1 MNDERTA
8 YASKLLASARFECSA
23 AALRQAPA
31 PDRPE
36 IAFAGRSNAGKSSVI
51 NAITRQKSLART
63 SKTPGRTQL
72 LNFFHLGHEARLV
85 DLPGYG
91 FAKAPDSVRR
101 DWHRMIEGYLQYRDA
116 LVGLVVIM
124 DTRRPLTDTDIQMLE
139 WCAAR
144 PLPCII
150 LLNKADK
157 LSKGAAAA
165 ARQQVIRAIDGAAT
179 VLAVS
184 ARTGV
189 GIDAAKLAVVD
200 LLLPQ
205 TV

>member
-1 MNDERTA
+1 MNDDRTA
-8 YASKLLASARFECSA
+8 FAQRLLASAQFECSA
-23 AALRQAPA
+23 AALRQTPM

-51 NAITRQKSLART
+51 NGLTRQKSLART

-72 LNFFHLGHEARLV
+72 LNFFALGDQARLV

-91 FAKAPDSVRR
+91 FAKAPPSVRR
-101 DWHRMIEGYLQYRDA
+101 DWHHMIEGYLQGRDC

-124 DTRRPLTDTDIQMLE
+124 DARRPLTDIDIQMLQ

-157 LSKGAAAA
+157 LSKGAAGAA
-165 ARQQVIRAIDGAAT
+165 KQQVIRAIEGSAT
-179 VLAVS
+179 VVLVS
-184 ARTGV
+184 ARTGA
-189 GIDAAKLAVVD
+189 GIEEAKLAVVD

-205 TV
+205 SV